1 MKAPSITSGQ
11 AVKVD
16 AGWVYGM
23 NTLRHPWLLRED
35 QYRRAT
41 NVMNRGGVVQTR
53 SGYAMRL
60 VLPAGNLQGLV
71 YFRRNKRDTNDII
84 VPEVDYLVAAVNGKI
99 YACPF
104 PLRQP
109 RDWNEFRVPGLD
121 FNPNISQIHMIMAE
135 KTVALLPDDT
145 LRIVPS
151 YNVLMIQ
158 DGINRAGYWD
168 GFKSRHLDETSPALE
183 TPIGTWMAF
192 SGGRLWVARGR
203 LVLASDLYDP
213 LKFSERV
220 EGEGRGDFSF
230 SREVTGLAAFIGDQR
245 QEIVTVFTKERSEIL
260 QSGVRDRSKW
270 STTANFQSVLFP
282 SVGCVAGRSITY
294 QSGLMWWYGLGGLV
308 SSDTAATTYLTSQ
321 VHFRDAEMAFSKQY
335 LADDQSGICGVSFEN
350 YLLMS
355 MPIRQ
360 NLNSETFV
368 LDYSSVS
375 ELSGGTDRI
384 PAWSSVWTGIR
395 PVQWASAFVGNRNR
409 VFAASVDYISLSLGS
424 HNHVWEAFMPEREDS
439 FFTLDDD
446 FTTIEYRQ
454 PIFCEME
461 TRLLGDGLD
470 LKRLRYAEIDVR
482 EISEFPQF
490 QASYR
495 GTRGMYKQILCRSL
509 KAPTDYDNLGSS
521 VAVAE
526 SAELGDLR
534 KQSRRLRTEEADPSV
549 GCPTCENPHSEN
561 IDKAFSLLLRWCGQL
576 AVESIRVFIDPEPE
590 QSGGEC
596 VDNERE
602 ICVVDEAGQN
612 HLFEQDADFISTKD
626 LFESSRDVT
635 RWSSVQS
642 ASFTSECPGGSPA
655 PITATAEAEY
665 VSSVSQEDAD
675 TNALA
680 AAEDAA
686 ERAALA
692 ARDLDPC

>member
-1 MKAPSITSGQ
+1 MRAPSITSGQ

-16 AGWVYGM
+16 AGWVFGM

-35 QYRRAT
+35 QYRRGT
-41 NVMNRGGVVQTR
+41 NVVNRGGVVQTR
-53 SGYAMRL
+53 PGFAMRL
-60 VLPAGNLQGLV
+60 VLPPGNLQGMV
-71 YFRRNKRDTNDII
+71 YFRRNKDDSNETTA
-84 VPEVDYLVAAVNGKI
+84 PEVDYLVFAVDGSI
-99 YACPF
+99 YASPF
-104 PLRQP
+104 PLQQP
-109 RDWNEFRVPGLD
+109 RDWNAFKIPGIQMDSRV
-121 FNPNISQIHMIMAE
+121 NQVHMVVAE
-135 KTVALLPDDT
+135 KTVELLADDA
-145 LRIVPS
+145 LRIVPT

-158 DGINRAGYWD
+158 DGINQAAFWD
-168 GFKSRHLDETSPALE
+168 GFEARALDETSPALE
-183 TPIGTWMAF
+183 TPKGTWMAF
-192 SGGRLWVARGR
+192 SGGRLWVVRGR

-213 LKFSERV
+213 LKFTERT

-230 SREVTGLAAFIGDQR
+230 PRDVTGIAAFIGDQR
-245 QEIVTVFTKERSEIL
+245 QEIAVVFTKERSEIL
-260 QSGVRDRSKW
+260 QSGIRDRSKW
-270 STTANFQSVLFP
+270 ASTTNFQSVLFP

-321 VHFRDAEMAFSKQY
+321 VNFRDAEMAFSKQY

-375 ELSGGTDRI
+375 ELSSGGDRV

-395 PVQWASAFVGNRNR
+395 PIQWSTAFVGNKNR
-409 VFAASVDYISLSLGS
+409 VFAASVDYVSLSSGS
-424 HNHVWEAFMPEREDS
+424 HNHVWEAFTPEREDS

-446 FTTIEYRQ
+446 FTTVEYRQ

-470 LKRLRYAEIDVR
+470 MKRLRYAEIDLR
-482 EISEFPQF
+482 EISGFPQF
-490 QASYR
+490 QAMYR
-495 GTRGMYKQILCRSL
+495 GTRGEYKRILCRSL

-521 VAVAE
+521 AAI
-526 SAELGDLR
+526 ARRDELGDLR
-534 KQSRRLRTEEADPSV
+534 RQSRRIRTQEADPSV
-549 GCPTCENPHSEN
+549 GCPTCENVHSEN

-576 AVESIRVFIDPEPE
+576 AVESLRVFIDPEPE
-590 QSGGEC
+590 TSIGEC
-596 VDNERE
+596 LDDEQE
-602 ICVVDEAGQN
+602 ICVVDETGQN
-612 HLFEQDADFISTKD
+612 HLFKQDADFIPTEN
-626 LFESSRDVT
+626 LFENSRDVT
-635 RWSSVQS
+635 RWSSVKS
-642 ASFTSECPGGSPA
+642 ATFTSECPGGIPG

-675 TNALA
+675 QNALDA
-680 AAEDAA
+680 AQDAA
-686 ERAALA
+686 ERSALA
-692 ARDLDPC
+692 ARALDPC